1 MGLSA
6 ASRMFCLTLMLGLVK
21 EDSMA
26 VGLAGSGT
34 PDFEAFEDLL
44 KNVSKHREPGK
55 ECFQI
60 SFKLCYNSHM
70 HYITKTH
77 II

>member
-1 MGLSA
+1 MKMGLHM
-6 ASRMFCLTLMLGLVK
+6 MFCLTLMLGLVK

-26 VGLAGSGT
+26 VGLAGGGT